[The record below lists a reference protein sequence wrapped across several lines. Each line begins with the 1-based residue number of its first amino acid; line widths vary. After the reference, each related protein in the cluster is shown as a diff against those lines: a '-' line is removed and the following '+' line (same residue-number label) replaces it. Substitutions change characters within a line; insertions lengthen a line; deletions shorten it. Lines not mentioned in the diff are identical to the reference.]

1 MYNIPQIVSFTKKTL
16 CIILLCIIGWQQW
29 SIFSRHE
36 EKFSNPIAFVKQHHG
51 NDGITEY
58 GKRFDEIKKMF
69 PKPTRI
75 TYVSEGWVSNTGF
88 REYYFALTQYF
99 LAPNL
104 LFRTDIMH
112 DINAEPSGL
121 GEYIPS
127 PIVYDTVLFNLYS
140 TMHIDPATNYF
151 INNGWHVLKDYNN
164 GLVLLVK

>member
-1 MYNIPQIVSFTKKTL
+1 MHYRPLVLRISKQLFCL
-16 CIILLCIIGWQQW
+16 ILLCIIALQQW

-36 EKFSNPIAFVKQHHG
+36 KKFSNPIAFVKQHYG

-58 GKRFDEIKKMF
+58 GKRFEEIKKMF

-88 REYYFALTQYF
+88 REFHFALTQYF

-121 GEYIPS
+121 GEYIPA
-127 PIVYDTVLFNLYS
+127 PVVYDTVLFNLYS